1 MDERAEAGPRVC
13 LGLVSAFALKRGKYV
28 YMGIAMG
35 NAMGGLG
42 TLEIKSGSDSMR

>member
-13 LGLVSAFALKRGKYV
+13 LGLVSAFALRGKYV